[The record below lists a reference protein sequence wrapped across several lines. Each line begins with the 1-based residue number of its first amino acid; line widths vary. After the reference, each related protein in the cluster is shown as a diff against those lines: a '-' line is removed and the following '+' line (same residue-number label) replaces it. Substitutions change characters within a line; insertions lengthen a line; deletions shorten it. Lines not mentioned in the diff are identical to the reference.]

1 MKRLNYLM
9 NGLAALALIVLFAQ
23 CAGNTDK
30 QTTSAPAQAGG
41 LSEMKIAY
49 VEIDTLLAKY
59 NYCIDLNEA
68 MVKKGEN
75 VRLTLNQKASELEKQ
90 KQEFQTKY
98 QNNAYLSQERAQ
110 QDTAAAQ
117 QQSENRQYM
126 TQVNQTMDDLKSRL
140 ESFTDAVSRGDVV
153 GMRTQ
158 ADNAFKAIDDLN
170 NLNVPDALKDIQKE
184 YVDGTADLKDAL
196 NSYIDLYTEIDSA
209 TEEQPFDYS
218 TYDQRIQDIK
228 SKYDEGIGKL
238 QSGDN
243 KASELPE

>member
-1 MKRLNYLM
+1 MCAAGYGDRATAIREPSVHDSGQPNYGRPEEPSGELYRC
-9 NGLAALALIVLFAQ
+9 GIARRR
-23 CAGNTDK
+23 
-30 QTTSAPAQAGG
+30 GG
-41 LSEMKIAY
+41 HA
-49 VEIDTLLAKY
+49 
-59 NYCIDLNEA
+59 
-68 MVKKGEN
+68 
-75 VRLTLNQKASELEKQ
+75 
-90 KQEFQTKY
+90 
-98 QNNAYLSQERAQ
+98 
-110 QDTAAAQ
+110 
-117 QQSENRQYM
+117 
-126 TQVNQTMDDLKSRL
+126 
-140 ESFTDAVSRGDVV
+140 
-153 GMRTQ
+153 Q

>member
-1 MKRLNYLM
+1 MKHTRFAKVLVAMFAGVLM
-9 NGLAALALIVLFAQ
+9 VAAL
-23 CAGNTDK
+23 
-30 QTTSAPAQAGG
+30 GG
-41 LSEMKIAY
+41 
-49 VEIDTLLAKY
+49 
-59 NYCIDLNEA
+59 C
-68 MVKKGEN
+68 
-75 VRLTLNQKASELEKQ
+75 
-90 KQEFQTKY
+90 
-98 QNNAYLSQERAQ
+98 AQ

-140 ESFTDAVSRGDVV
+140 ESFT
-153 GMRTQ
+153 
-158 ADNAFKAIDDLN
+158 
-170 NLNVPDALKDIQKE
+170 
-184 YVDGTADLKDAL
+184 DGTADLKDAL

>member
-1 MKRLNYLM
+1 MKHTRFAKVLVAMFAGVLM
-9 NGLAALALIVLFAQ
+9 VAAL
-23 CAGNTDK
+23 
-30 QTTSAPAQAGG
+30 GG
-41 LSEMKIAY
+41 
-49 VEIDTLLAKY
+49 
-59 NYCIDLNEA
+59 C
-68 MVKKGEN
+68 
-75 VRLTLNQKASELEKQ
+75 
-90 KQEFQTKY
+90 
-98 QNNAYLSQERAQ
+98 AQ
-110 QDTAAAQ
+110 QDTATAQ

-126 TQVNQTMDDLKSRL
+126 TQVNQTM
-140 ESFTDAVSRGDVV
+140 
-153 GMRTQ
+153 
-158 ADNAFKAIDDLN
+158 DDLN

>member
-1 MKRLNYLM
+1 MSHMKFAKVFSALCAGVLM
-9 NGLAALALIVLFAQ
+9 VAALGG
-23 CAGNTDK
+23 CA
-30 QTTSAPAQAGG
+30 P
-41 LSEMKIAY
+41 
-49 VEIDTLLAKY
+49 
-59 NYCIDLNEA
+59 
-68 MVKKGEN
+68 
-75 VRLTLNQKASELEKQ
+75 
-90 KQEFQTKY
+90 
-98 QNNAYLSQERAQ
+98 
-110 QDTAAAQ
+110 QDTAASQ

-126 TQVNQTMDDLKSRL
+126 TQVNQTMEDLQSRL

-170 NLNVPDALKDIQKE
+170 NISVPDALKDVQSE

-196 NSYIDLYTEIDSA
+196 NSYIELYTEVDSA
-209 TEEQPFDYS
+209 TAEHPFDYS

-228 SKYDEGIGKL
+228 SKYDEGVGKL

>member
-1 MKRLNYLM
+1 MRAAGYGGRATAIREPSVHDSGQPNYGRPEEPSGELYRC
-9 NGLAALALIVLFAQ
+9 G
-23 CAGNTDK
+23 
-30 QTTSAPAQAGG
+30 
-41 LSEMKIAY
+41 IA
-49 VEIDTLLAKY
+49 
-59 NYCIDLNEA
+59 
-68 MVKKGEN
+68 
-75 VRLTLNQKASELEKQ
+75 R
-90 KQEFQTKY
+90 
-98 QNNAYLSQERAQ
+98 R
-110 QDTAAAQ
+110 
-117 QQSENRQYM
+117 
-126 TQVNQTMDDLKSRL
+126 
-140 ESFTDAVSRGDVV
+140 
-153 GMRTQ
+153 Q
-158 ADNAFKAIDDLN
+158 ADNAFKAIDDLS

>member
-1 MKRLNYLM
+1 MKHTRFAKV
-9 NGLAALALIVLFAQ
+9 LAAVFAGVLMVAAL
-23 CAGNTDK
+23 
-30 QTTSAPAQAGG
+30 GG
-41 LSEMKIAY
+41 
-49 VEIDTLLAKY
+49 
-59 NYCIDLNEA
+59 C
-68 MVKKGEN
+68 
-75 VRLTLNQKASELEKQ
+75 
-90 KQEFQTKY
+90 
-98 QNNAYLSQERAQ
+98 AQ
-110 QDTAAAQ
+110 QDTAATQ

-170 NLNVPDALKDIQKE
+170 NINVPDALKDIQKE

-209 TEEQPFDYS
+209 TEEQPFDYA

>member
-1 MKRLNYLM
+1 MKHTRFAKVLVAMFAGVLM
-9 NGLAALALIVLFAQ
+9 VAAL
-23 CAGNTDK
+23 
-30 QTTSAPAQAGG
+30 GG
-41 LSEMKIAY
+41 
-49 VEIDTLLAKY
+49 
-59 NYCIDLNEA
+59 C
-68 MVKKGEN
+68 
-75 VRLTLNQKASELEKQ
+75 
-90 KQEFQTKY
+90 
-98 QNNAYLSQERAQ
+98 AQ

-170 NLNVPDALKDIQKE
+170 NLNVHDALKDIQKE

>member
-1 MKRLNYLM
+1 
-9 NGLAALALIVLFAQ
+9 
-23 CAGNTDK
+23 
-30 QTTSAPAQAGG
+30 
-41 LSEMKIAY
+41 
-49 VEIDTLLAKY
+49 
-59 NYCIDLNEA
+59 
-68 MVKKGEN
+68 
-75 VRLTLNQKASELEKQ
+75 
-90 KQEFQTKY
+90 
-98 QNNAYLSQERAQ
+98 
-110 QDTAAAQ
+110 
-117 QQSENRQYM
+117 M

-228 SKYDEGIGKL
+228 SK
-238 QSGDN
+238 
-243 KASELPE
+243 

>member
-1 MKRLNYLM
+1 MKHTRFAKVLVAMFAGVLM
-9 NGLAALALIVLFAQ
+9 VAAL
-23 CAGNTDK
+23 
-30 QTTSAPAQAGG
+30 GG
-41 LSEMKIAY
+41 
-49 VEIDTLLAKY
+49 
-59 NYCIDLNEA
+59 C
-68 MVKKGEN
+68 
-75 VRLTLNQKASELEKQ
+75 
-90 KQEFQTKY
+90 
-98 QNNAYLSQERAQ
+98 AQ

-209 TEEQPFDYS
+209 PRNSPS
-218 TYDQRIQDIK
+218 TIPRTISASRI
-228 SKYDEGIGKL
+228 S
-238 QSGDN
+238 SRSTTR
-243 KASELPE
+243 ASASSSRATTRPASCRNNLD

>member
-1 MKRLNYLM
+1 MKHTRFAKVLVAMFAGVLM
-9 NGLAALALIVLFAQ
+9 VAAL
-23 CAGNTDK
+23 
-30 QTTSAPAQAGG
+30 GG
-41 LSEMKIAY
+41 
-49 VEIDTLLAKY
+49 
-59 NYCIDLNEA
+59 C
-68 MVKKGEN
+68 
-75 VRLTLNQKASELEKQ
+75 
-90 KQEFQTKY
+90 
-98 QNNAYLSQERAQ
+98 AQ
-110 QDTAAAQ
+110 QDTATAQ

-158 ADNAFKAIDDLN
+158 ADNAFKAIDDLS

-209 TEEQPFDYS
+209 TEAQPFDYS
-218 TYDQRIQDIK
+218 TYDQRIADIK
-228 SKYDEGIGKL
+228 SQYDEGIGKL

>member
-1 MKRLNYLM
+1 MKRKNIAKVIAVACAGVLM
-9 NGLAALALIVLFAQ
+9 IAALAG
-23 CAGNTDK
+23 C
-30 QTTSAPAQAGG
+30 
-41 LSEMKIAY
+41 
-49 VEIDTLLAKY
+49 
-59 NYCIDLNEA
+59 
-68 MVKKGEN
+68 
-75 VRLTLNQKASELEKQ
+75 
-90 KQEFQTKY
+90 
-98 QNNAYLSQERAQ
+98 AQ
-110 QDTAAAQ
+110 QGSRGDQ
-117 QQSENRQYM
+117 DQLDRRQYM
-126 TQVNQTMDDLKSRL
+126 SQVNQAMDDLQTKL
-140 ESFTDAVSRGDVV
+140 DSFSDAVSRDDVV

>member
-1 MKRLNYLM
+1 MKHTRFAKVLVAMFAGVLM
-9 NGLAALALIVLFAQ
+9 VAAL
-23 CAGNTDK
+23 
-30 QTTSAPAQAGG
+30 GG
-41 LSEMKIAY
+41 
-49 VEIDTLLAKY
+49 
-59 NYCIDLNEA
+59 C
-68 MVKKGEN
+68 
-75 VRLTLNQKASELEKQ
+75 
-90 KQEFQTKY
+90 
-98 QNNAYLSQERAQ
+98 AQ
-110 QDTAAAQ
+110 QDTARATAIREPSVHDPGQ
-117 QQSENRQYM
+117 PNYGR
-126 TQVNQTMDDLKSRL
+126 LKSRL

>member
-1 MKRLNYLM
+1 MR
-9 NGLAALALIVLFAQ
+9 AAGYGGRATAIREPSVR
-23 CAGNTDK
+23 GSG
-30 QTTSAPAQAGG
+30 QTTGRPEEPS
-41 LSEMKIAY
+41 
-49 VEIDTLLAKY
+49 
-59 NYCIDLNEA
+59 
-68 MVKKGEN
+68 GELY
-75 VRLTLNQKASELEKQ
+75 RCG
-90 KQEFQTKY
+90 Y
-98 QNNAYLSQERAQ
+98 RAA
-110 QDTAAAQ
+110 TWWACA
-117 QQSENRQYM
+117 
-126 TQVNQTMDDLKSRL
+126 
-140 ESFTDAVSRGDVV
+140 
-153 GMRTQ
+153 Q